1 VSRTP
6 FPHFYEIHQFV
17 VDTLGSDAGRVLA
30 PYIEKIRRI
39 AAEEREEYDEIALH
53 LLADSQIMCR
63 PKVEQ
68 RLLIAALIEMQLP
81 PIPSVFPKTLG
92 NGKSGCPDGRQQT
105 AEESNDR
112 RDHNGGD
119 DQLRRNPEGESHLA
133 ERLPVD
139 R

>member
-1 VSRTP
+1 M
-6 FPHFYEIHQFV
+6 

-39 AAEEREEYDEIALH
+39 AAEEGEEYDDIALH

-81 PIPSVFPKTLG
+81 PIPSVFPKPLCDRKPGST
-92 NGKSGCPDGRQQT
+92 DGREQA

-112 RDHNGGD
+112 RDHNGGN
-119 DQLRRNPEGESHLA
+119 DQLRRDPEGESHLT